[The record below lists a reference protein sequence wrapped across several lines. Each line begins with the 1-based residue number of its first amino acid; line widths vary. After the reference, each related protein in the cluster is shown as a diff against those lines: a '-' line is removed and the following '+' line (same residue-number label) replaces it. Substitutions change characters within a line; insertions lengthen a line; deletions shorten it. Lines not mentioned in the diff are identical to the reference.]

1 VTLLQRGS
9 RRNDRIIRLKAHKN
23 LLREIPAMDGRE
35 ESLCVWIAAAAN
47 NDNLLGIR
55 HVEIK
60 NTKPVAGCH
69 GMGQHLIPDQS

>member
-9 RRNDRIIRLKAHKN
+9 RRNDRIIRLKAHEN

-47 NDNLLGIR
+47 NDNLLGI
-55 HVEIK
+55 
-60 NTKPVAGCH
+60 G
-69 GMGQHLIPDQS
+69 